1 MNGSG
6 RRLPGLIVSCM
17 LLLTALAIVSTG
29 RCGWCSEEKEGN
41 KVKGKY
47 GMALSYG
54 HSYSPE
60 DEVGFAMATVFGVY
74 SVNDLLRTS
83 ALELW
88 RVKVEASMGAT
99 YMPDTRFMASL
110 NLAAVYYLDRLF
122 PGCTGRFRPYLDFGA
137 GGIYTDF
144 QVEGQGLRINFN
156 PIASLGVEILPDSGP
171 PYFVAVRWH
180 HLSNCETKSE
190 NRGVNSLMFM
200 VGRYF

>member
-1 MNGSG
+1 MSSW
-6 RRLPGLIVSCM
+6 RRFHNLIVSGV
-17 LLLTALAIVSTG
+17 LLAALATLAAE
-29 RCGWCSEEKEGN
+29 RCGWCSEENEHRI
-41 KVKGKY
+41 KGKY

-54 HSYSPE
+54 HSYRPL
-60 DEVGFAMATVFGVY
+60 DEVAFALATVYGVY
-74 SVNDLLRTS
+74 SVNDLLQIN

-88 RVKVEASMGAT
+88 RIKVEASVGSA
-99 YMPDTRFMASL
+99 YMPDTRFMASF
-110 NLAAVYYLDRLF
+110 NLAAVYYLDKLF
-122 PGCTGRFRPYLDFGA
+122 QGISKKYRPYFDFGA

-156 PIASLGVEILPDSGP
+156 PIASLGVEITPDSGP
-171 PYFVAVRWH
+171 PYFIAVRWH